1 MKLSVNGNQVEL
13 AGESA
18 SVKDLLASQRY
29 TFPLIVVKV
38 NGAVVPREDYASS
51 YVRDGDSV
59 DAYHLVS
66 GG

>member
-1 MKLSVNGNQVEL
+1 MKVNLNGEDLEREGDSTTVKELLLSL
-13 AGESA
+13 
-18 SVKDLLASQRY
+18 RY

-38 NGAVVPREDYASS
+38 NGVFVPREAYGEASLA
-51 YVRDGDSV
+51 DGDVV